1 MRIYKVG
8 VFSTQFVHYCFLLF
22 CWFFFSFL
30 IFLRHSFFHLWF
42 CCLVFL
48 TKCAFSYSV
57 GSFLLRCFFNFSS
70 VDMADVRAFCACLYS
85 LLLIFNPIPLPVP
98 IIVWHTRP
106 IVHYAYVNW
115 FWSDADIVI
124 NNRWHTCIVY
134 MCYNVHAFLHCTWV
148 CLRLDMLPVKERHRK

>member
-1 MRIYKVG
+1 MIRIMRIYKVG
-8 VFSTQFVHYCFLLF
+8 VFSTQFVCYCFLLF
-22 CWFFFSFL
+22 CWFFF
-30 IFLRHSFFHLWF
+30 
-42 CCLVFL
+42 
-48 TKCAFSYSV
+48 
-57 GSFLLRCFFNFSS
+57 FFNFFFDIQFSS
-70 VDMADVRAFCACLYS
+70 EVSVVSFFLRNVLLVIRLVHFFFGAFSISLCGGRVCARLVHVYS

-134 MCYNVHAFLHCTWV
+134 VLQCTAHSTMYMRF
-148 CLRLDMLPVKERHRK
+148 CIALEFG